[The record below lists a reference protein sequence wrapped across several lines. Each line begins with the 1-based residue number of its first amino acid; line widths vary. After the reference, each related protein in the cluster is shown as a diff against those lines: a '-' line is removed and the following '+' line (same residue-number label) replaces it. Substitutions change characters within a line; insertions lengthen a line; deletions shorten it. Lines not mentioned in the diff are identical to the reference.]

1 MQIRVPI
8 SKIRNMIYFDYKGYH
23 PFIKTLRQYRKNKL
37 LRYEESE
44 LYRYYNSFNPKNLSE
59 ALFETNE
66 IESLAD
72 IDKYKMVYPWKNNII
87 KIKGEKGLGIKE
99 GCQYFGNVSYRKG
112 ILEFRRLINLYNN
125 IRKKGY
131 NKRKKCSGYLLEKDN
146 DYRIVLT
153 GGNHRMAVIAALKH
167 KYARI
172 KIKNSEAIKLCFA
185 TEWPNVKNNLLN
197 IDEAK
202 KIFNRYFEDDGKNK
216 LERINIMNNKKIYQ
230 PGAAI
235 QKWDIIKEYL
245 DENDKTF
252 LDIGCNAGYLV
263 QKANKAGLKA
273 IGIESNEKW
282 IDEKMKSIIKH
293 NTLTPDN
300 IKYIRKY
307 DVICLLSVSQQWN
320 LNYGADIEKKMI
332 KIAGNKANKKLF
344 FQPASIKSKY
354 KEQPQ
359 IIDNNDISIRNYN
372 IGFLQEL
379 FPKANVKYIGKT
391 TLTTKKEPAR
401 LMFLVEKV

>member
-1 MQIRVPI
+1 MQIKVPI
-8 SKIRNMIYFDYKGYH
+8 SKIRNMIYFDYKNYH
-23 PFIKTLRQYRKNKL
+23 PFVKTLKQYKKNKFL
-37 LRYEESE
+37 KYEESE
-44 LYRYYNSFNPKNLSE
+44 LYKYYNLFNPKNLSQ

-66 IESLAD
+66 IDSLID

-99 GCQYFGNVSYRKG
+99 GCQYFGKVSHRKG
-112 ILEFRRLINLYNN
+112 LLEFRRLINLYNN

-131 NKRKKCSGYLLEKDN
+131 NKRKKCSGYLLEKGN

-172 KIKNSEAIKLCFA
+172 KIKNPEAIKLCFA
-185 TEWPNVKNNLLN
+185 SEWPNVKNNLLN

-216 LERINIMNNKKIYQ
+216 LERINIMSEKMYQ

-235 QKWDIIKEYL
+235 QKWKIIKEYL
-245 DENDKTF
+245 DKNDKTF

-263 QKANKAGLKA
+263 KKANDIGIKA
-273 IGIESNEKW
+273 IGIEANEKW
-282 IDEKMKSIIKH
+282 IDDKTKDMIKH
-293 NTLTPDN
+293 STLNHDN
-300 IKYIRKY
+300 IKYIRRY
-307 DVICLLSVSQQWN
+307 DVICLLSVTQQWN
-320 LNYGADIEKKMI
+320 CTFGAEKEKEMI
-332 KIAGNKANKKLF
+332 KIAGKKANKKFF

-354 KEQPQ
+354 KYPPN

-372 IGFLQEL
+372 LKFLGEL

-391 TLTTKKEPAR
+391 NLTTKKEPAR